1 MSRRCR
7 FTRIASSDLENILD
21 YIAEQNGI
29 DVAEKFLKRINQKCQ
44 NLVNFPE
51 LGKRRDELFPGI
63 RSLPVGKYLI
73 FYRLLDTE
81 LEVVRIVSGYQDVEA
96 LFKN

>member
-44 NLVNFPE
+44 ILNSENAS
-51 LGKRRDELFPGI
+51 I
-63 RSLPVGKYLI
+63 
-73 FYRLLDTE
+73 
-81 LEVVRIVSGYQDVEA
+81 A
-96 LFKN
+96 L